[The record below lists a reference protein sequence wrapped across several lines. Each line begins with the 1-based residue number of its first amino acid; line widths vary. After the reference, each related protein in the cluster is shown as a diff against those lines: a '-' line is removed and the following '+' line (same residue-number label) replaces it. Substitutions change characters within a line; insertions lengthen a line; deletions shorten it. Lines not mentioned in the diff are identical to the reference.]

1 MLKNILKA
9 IFVLSLVPAGLAAYV
24 FFLYFTS
31 DIDSLKKNN
40 PKKDWVKIERVSY
53 YAKWAIVVS
62 EDWAFY
68 EHQGVDFNQLELVIK
83 ESIGKHKLTRGA
95 STISQQVVK
104 NLFFSNER
112 SIIRKFKEMILTYKL
127 EQVLTKDRILELYLN
142 IAELGEDLY
151 GIKAASKFYFNKKPY
166 ALSAKEGAFLAM
178 LLPSPKKYSI
188 SFRNRELTDYA
199 KSTVDSILVKL
210 RQAKIISEDQRVEM
224 ENETFTWEMDNYYFE

>member
-1 MLKNILKA
+1 MKNILKTF
-9 IFVLSLVPAGLAAYV
+9 FVLSLLPAGVSIYV
-24 FFLYFTS
+24 LFIYFS
-31 DIDSLKKNN
+31 GDIASLKTKN
-40 PKKDWVKIERVSY
+40 PKKDWIKIERVSY

-104 NLFFSNER
+104 NLFYSNER

-127 EQVLTKDRILELYLN
+127 EQILSKDRILELYLN
-142 IAELGEDLY
+142 IVEFGENLY
-151 GIKAASKFYFNKKPY
+151 GIKSASKFYFNKKAH

-188 SFRNRELTDYA
+188 SFRSRELTDYA
-199 KSTVDSILVKL
+199 RSTVDSILVKL